1 MTFVETIVHQIPA
14 LSKPHRDFLVALF
27 AALSCFV
34 GRATMLNLSR
44 FGAGSPR
51 RIDRWLRR
59 PFDWKALNWTAL
71 EHEGVT
77 NHGLLACF
85 DCSFLPK
92 SGKHT
97 WGKATFYNGCASRP
111 EPGCELASLGL
122 LDPVEHTAYALE
134 SWLTPASFPKP
145 EDPDQPTPTRTDFY
159 AQRIR
164 LVASWLLSRGVG
176 HIVCD
181 GGFANLKFLTELDKT
196 DLELISTLRRDSDM
210 RFLYTGPRK
219 TGPGRPKLYDGKVD
233 WRDLSRFERME
244 CEDEDV
250 ELWWADLNSPRFKRT
265 LRVVVCL
272 RGKGSRRRR
281 KLLFT
286 TDLTLEAL
294 EVYRWYGLRFQ
305 HEFVFRDGKQHT
317 GLADGQMRDKTKR
330 GEFVNASLSALN
342 LMRLEERRGNPA
354 GTPRVIS
361 MSTWKRRRHA
371 QHVADRIFGAL
382 GLDAQTLKNLPA
394 YHALRRDGFI
404 AS

>member
-14 LSKPHRDFLVALF
+14 LSKPRRDFLIALF

-59 PFDWKALNWTAL
+59 PFDWKALNWAAL
-71 EHEGVT
+71 KHEGVT
-77 NHGLLACF
+77 HHGLLACF

-122 LDPVEHTAYALE
+122 LDPLEHTAYALE
-134 SWLTPASFPKP
+134 SWLTPASFPEP
-145 EDPDQPTPTRTDFY
+145 EDPDQPPPTRTDFY
-159 AQRIR
+159 AQRVC
-164 LVASWLLSRGVG
+164 LVASWLIARGIS

-181 GGFANLKFLTELDKT
+181 GGFANMKFLTQLDQT

-219 TGPGRPKLYDGKVD
+219 KGPGRPKLYDGKVD
-233 WRDLSRFERME
+233 WEDLSRFERVE
-244 CEDEDV
+244 CEDEGV
-250 ELWWADLNSPRFKRT
+250 ELFWADLNSRRFKCT
-265 LRVVVCL
+265 LRVVVCR
-272 RGKGSRRRR
+272 RGKGSRGR

-286 TDLTLEAL
+286 TDLTLEPL
-294 EVYRWYGLRFQ
+294 KVYRWYGLRFQ

-317 GLADGQMRDKTKR
+317 GLADGQMRGKTMR
-330 GEFVNASLSALN
+330 TEFVNASLSALN
-342 LMRLEERRGNPA
+342 LMRLEERRGNPE
-354 GTPRVIS
+354 GKPRVIS
-361 MSTWKRRRHA
+361 MSKWKRRRHA
-371 QHVADRIFGAL
+371 QHVAGRIFNAL
-382 GLDAQTLKNLPA
+382 GFDAQALKTLPA
-394 YHALRRDGFI
+394 YDALRRDGFI